1 MTMILALTWQPTP
14 KDMERFR
21 RLYPQLMGFYAGL
34 SIFTPP
40 GCDPAVIAEIAAM
53 DGVKLTEG
61 SERIENRRY
70 KTLAQALTFESAD
83 YIHACDGDH
92 ALARFDRFPD
102 DWRRS
107 MEALRAVDCLII
119 GRSRAVFDS
128 YPRPLRDTEEIINK
142 VGSHLLGQPVD
153 LGSGARGFSRRAADY
168 LIAYASPQT
177 HGVATD
183 SEWPVLLHRVGYT
196 IGTFES
202 EGAVYEVNDEAH
214 RARIESAEG
223 WAKRVELAR
232 LIIQA
237 ALDVSVTQAQGN
249 DSDEVKNALDSLR
262 TERQDSFERTLRQID
277 GNFDDD

>member
-1 MTMILALTWQPTP
+1 MTMILALTWQPTS
-14 KDMERFR
+14 KDIERFQ
-21 RLYPQLMGFYAGL
+21 RLYPQLRMLYSGF

-53 DGVKLTEG
+53 DGIKLTEG
-61 SERIENRRY
+61 RERIENRRF
-70 KTLAQALTFESAD
+70 KALRQALTFEHVE

-92 ALARFDRFPD
+92 ALARFDRFPG

-107 MEALRAVDCLII
+107 MEAIRAADCLII
-119 GRSRAVFDS
+119 GRSPAVFER

-153 LGSGARGFSRRAADY
+153 LGSGARGFSRRAAEY
-168 LIAYASPQT
+168 LIAHASPNT

-183 SEWPVLLHRVGYT
+183 SEWPVLLHRAGFT
-196 IGTFES
+196 IGTYES
-202 EGAVYEVNDEAH
+202 EGAVYEVYDEDH

-237 ALDVSVTQAQGN
+237 ALDASVSQ
-249 DSDEVKNALDSLR
+249 
-262 TERQDSFERTLRQID
+262 
-277 GNFDDD
+277 